1 MTTTDAEEA
10 DLPVQVREI
19 PGQRFLCSRYAG
31 ERRGLSQEVDALT
44 RHAVVEGVGPC
55 GPVLVDYSVFTPG
68 DPEEVEVRIL
78 VPVRGSTGAS
88 EYTLLQEPPMRAA
101 CIHYGGLIDPEFDRA
116 HQDLF
121 AWMDANGFPRTG
133 TQHRHVYLAGS
144 AGSENWSIE
153 VRVSLLGGL
162 TGRPAL

>member
-1 MTTTDAEEA
+1 MTTLDAEEA

-19 PGQRFLCSRYAG
+19 PGQRFLCARYAG
-31 ERRGLSQEVDALT
+31 ERRGLRQEVDVLT

-55 GPVLVDYSVFTPG
+55 GPVSMDYSVFTPG
-68 DPEEVEVRIL
+68 GPKEVEVRIL

-88 EYTLLQEPPMRAA
+88 EYTLVQEPPMRAA
-101 CIHYGGLIDPEFDRA
+101 CIHYAGPIDLEFDRA
-116 HQDLF
+116 HQGLF
-121 AWMDANGFPRTG
+121 SWMDANEFPRTG
-133 TQHRHVYLAGS
+133 TQHRHVYLAGNE
-144 AGSENWSIE
+144 GSDDWSIE